1 MVDDDFR
8 VEVLRVIA
16 RVRRAMPRNVDV
28 MQICDQLEAMMTKS
42 LKEVPENISLPRPS
56 GKVVSLLKRR
66 TKK

>member
-16 RVRRAMPRNVDV
+16 RVRRAMQRNVDV
-28 MQICDQLEAMMTKS
+28 MQICDQLEATMTRS
-42 LKEVPENISLPRPS
+42 LKAVPENISLAKPS